1 MMMCHMRFIAKGSL
15 KNRGQA
21 TIFPVSF
28 QLSDILLWLSSEAG
42 PKSLKAARAC
52 ARLKKS
58 RASNTRRRCGC
69 SRSLFD
75 DISRERGCA
84 LRIPVSGVHGHKS
97 FRVVIPSAVARTLN
111 PRRRRNSR
119 QKDGRLAHL
128 ALKER
133 RIMQKFLSFIAMAFI
148 GAGLTA
154 CGSHNGRIESGTCD
168 RQCLEG
174 YVDQYLDAMVAHDA
188 SMAPFA
194 ENVKYTENAEVI
206 SPASPEEGL
215 WKTAT
220 GLRGYKFY
228 VADPQAGQV
237 AFVGL
242 VQALVEEPKEGE
254 TVEVEKSVL
263 LSMRLKVENERITE
277 VESIVVQG
285 MMGRGLEGGAM
296 SVPPAAY
303 SEALPEKERVS
314 RERLVEISNLYFDSI
329 EQCDAGI
336 VPWHEECYRLE
347 NGAWTAGEELP
358 EELAAHMPE
367 PPAAKKPARGGEP
380 PVFGREACPVA
391 IDSGIFALIESI
403 RPRRIPV
410 VDVER
415 GVTWGVYMF
424 NHPGVETVT
433 MPDGTTQPAAY
444 FAGQPN
450 SMPMSE
456 LFKIKNGKI
465 RDIMAIGVVKEYMS
479 GSGWE

>member
-1 MMMCHMRFIAKGSL
+1 MEKFPSIIAMMFVAAGFIAC
-15 KNRGQA
+15 Q
-21 TIFPVSF
+21 
-28 QLSDILLWLSSEAG
+28 SET
-42 PKSLKAARAC
+42 
-52 ARLKKS
+52 S
-58 RASNTRRRCGC
+58 RT
-69 SRSLFD
+69 
-75 DISRERGCA
+75 
-84 LRIPVSGVHGHKS
+84 
-97 FRVVIPSAVARTLN
+97 
-111 PRRRRNSR
+111 
-119 QKDGRLAHL
+119 
-128 ALKER
+128 
-133 RIMQKFLSFIAMAFI
+133 
-148 GAGLTA
+148 
-154 CGSHNGRIESGTCD
+154 ESGLCD

-174 YVDQYLDAMVAHDA
+174 YVDQYLNAMVAHDS

-206 SPASPEEGL
+206 SPASPKEGL

-220 GLRGYKFY
+220 GLRDYKFY
-228 VADPQAGQV
+228 IADPQAGQV

-242 VQALVEEPKEGE
+242 VQALVEEPKGGG
-254 TVEVEKSVL
+254 TAEVEKSVL
-263 LSMRLKVENERITE
+263 LSMRLKVENEQITE

-285 MMGRGLEGGAM
+285 MMGRGLEGGEM
-296 SVPPAAY
+296 TVPPAAY
-303 SEALPEKERVS
+303 SEALPEEERVS
-314 RERLVEISNLYFDSI
+314 RERLIEISNLYFDSI
-329 EQCDAGI
+329 EQCDASI

-347 NGAWTAGEELP
+347 NGAWTAGEKLP

-367 PPAAKKPARGGEP
+367 PPAAKKPARGEES

-403 RPRRIPV
+403 RSRRTPV

-456 LFKIKNGKI
+456 LFKIKNGEI
-465 RDIMAIGVVKEYMS
+465 RDIMAIGVVREYRS